1 MMNKIQV
8 LLIDDLPTF
17 ALKKAKD
24 TTLPDIK
31 NHQKEFNND
40 NSNWGYIGDLEYVSN
55 EIDKVV
61 RFFNK

>member
-1 MMNKIQV
+1 MDTSTKYNQLISKIE
-8 LLIDDLPTF
+8 DDLI
-17 ALKKAKD
+17 LLYDK
-24 TTLPDIK
+24 LK